1 MTTRLLAILLLLLTV
16 PARSWAA
23 GDSTL
28 TFEQHIR
35 PILRAHCLECHGE
48 GRKLRGS
55 LDLRLRRFA
64 LSGGDHGPALVPRKP
79 SASLLFTRVRDHEMP
94 PGKVKLSP
102 DEITHIERWIAA
114 GAVTARPEPEKL
126 PPGQHI
132 SDDERGFWS
141 FQPIRRPPLP
151 SVHQA
156 SLVRTPIDAFLLAK
170 LEHAGLSFAPA
181 ADRYTLL
188 RRATFDLT
196 GLPPT
201 PEEIDAFL
209 TDRRTGAWERV
220 VDRLLA
226 STAYGERWGR
236 HWLDVAG
243 YADSHGGPGTDPVRP
258 HSWKYRDY
266 VIRSFNSDKPFN
278 RFIVEQLAG
287 DELVRQPYTN
297 LHRAD
302 LDRLIATGFLR
313 NAPDG
318 TASPGADRK
327 AASNQ
332 VVADTLQIVSTAL
345 LGLTVHCAQ
354 CHNHRYDPIPQTD
367 YYHLRALFEPAY
379 DVKDWRTPQG
389 RRVSLMT
396 PAERKKALAIEQ
408 AAARIDAER
417 QEKLK
422 GYIEATLHKQLAK
435 VPADVRPA
443 VEKAYRTA
451 AAKRTS
457 EQRKLL
463 REHPSVNVGA
473 GSLYL
478 YDSKAAKDL
487 AVYADRAAKLRATKP
502 VEDFIDALTE
512 VPGKIPTTLL
522 FYRGDPDQP
531 RQAVAPGGLTILGEA
546 DLGIIPAKDPARS
559 TTGRRLA
566 FARRLTSGKHPL
578 TARVLVNRVWMHHF
592 GTGIVATPG
601 DFGTLGARPTHPEL
615 LDWLASEFMRDWSL
629 KRLHRLILI
638 STAYRQSSRIADCGM
653 RIADSKNPATPGS
666 RSSSSNPQSAI
677 RNPQS
682 IDPDNRLLW
691 RMPLHRL
698 EAEAVRDAI
707 LAVSGR
713 INRRPFGRP
722 VPVTPDSSGQIVL
735 GIDTRDSAGRPRGEP
750 AVAEGFHRRSV
761 YVQVRR
767 SMPLGVLETF
777 DAPNPSPCCEKRASS
792 TVAPQAL
799 MLMNNGFVI
808 RSASAFADRVHREVG
823 SDPRAQVR
831 QAWKLAFGPPPTKAQ
846 IRDAAAFLDEQTAL
860 YRAKKTVRTVTP
872 PEQQALATF
881 CHALLSS
888 NPFLYV
894 E

>member
-1 MTTRLLAILLLLLTV
+1 MTTRLLSILLLFLGV
-16 PARSWAA
+16 PARMSAA
-23 GDSTL
+23 ADPTL

-64 LSGGDHGPALVPRKP
+64 LAGGDRGPAVVPGKP

-102 DEITHIERWIAA
+102 DEIARIERWIAA
-114 GAVTARPEPEKL
+114 GAATARPEPEKL

-132 SDDERGFWS
+132 SDDERRFWS
-141 FQPIRRPPLP
+141 FQPIRRPFPP
-151 SVHQA
+151 SVRQVA
-156 SLVRTPIDAFLLAK
+156 LVRTPIDAFLLAK

-209 TDRRTGAWERV
+209 ADRRPGAWERV

-226 STAYGERWGR
+226 SPAYGERWGR

-243 YADSHGGPGTDPVRP
+243 YADSHGGSGSDPVRP
-258 HSWKYRDY
+258 HAWKYRDY
-266 VIRSFNSDKPFN
+266 VIRSFNSDKPFD

-287 DELVRQPYTN
+287 DELVRPPYTN
-297 LHRAD
+297 LRRAD
-302 LDRLIATGFLR
+302 LDLLIATGFLR
-313 NAPDG
+313 TAPDG
-318 TASPGADRK
+318 TASPGSDRK

-332 VVADTLQIVSTAL
+332 VVADTLQIVSTTL

-367 YYHLRALFEPAY
+367 YYRLRAIFEPAY
-379 DVKDWRTPQG
+379 DVKDWRTPLA
-389 RRVSLMT
+389 RRISLMA
-396 PAERKKALAIEQ
+396 PAERKKAQAIEQ

-451 AAKRTS
+451 VASRTP

-463 REHPSVNVGA
+463 REYPSVNVSA

-487 AVYADRAAKLRATKP
+487 AAYAERAAKLRATKP
-502 VEDFIDALTE
+502 IEDFIDALTE
-512 VPGKIPTTLL
+512 MPGKAPTTLL

-531 RQAVAPGGLTILGEA
+531 RQAVAPGGLAILGER
-546 DLGIIPAKDPARS
+546 DLGIIPAKDAARA

-601 DFGTLGARPTHPEL
+601 DFGTLGARPSHPEL
-615 LDWLASEFMRDWSL
+615 LDWLASEFMRNWSL
-629 KRLHRLILI
+629 KRLHRLILT
-638 STAYRQSSRIADCGM
+638 STAYR
-653 RIADSKNPATPGS
+653 
-666 RSSSSNPQSAI
+666 QSAI

-750 AVAEGFHRRSV
+750 PVAEGFHRRSV

-777 DAPNPSPCCEKRASS
+777 DAPNPSPCCERRASS

-799 MLMNNGFVI
+799 LLMNNGFVI
-808 RSASAFADRVHREVG
+808 RSASAFADRVHREAG
-823 SDPRAQVR
+823 SDPRACVR
-831 QAWKLAFGPPPTKAQ
+831 HAWKLAFGRPATEAQ
-846 IRDAAAFLDEQTAL
+846 VRGAVAFLSEQTAF
-860 YRAKKTVRTVTP
+860 YRAKKTARTATP

-888 NPFLYV
+888 NPFLYL